1 MTVILSS
8 YRARVEAA
16 ERETIREALTVSHG
30 VMAVAARTL
39 GLHPWHLRKIVT
51 RLGLKA
57 LLHPGRR
64 ENLTKRGNAAW
75 RALSDEV
82 GA

>member
-1 MTVILSS
+1 MTIVLSS

-16 ERETIREALTVSHG
+16 ERETIKEALTVSHG

-51 RLGLKA
+51 RLDLKDM
-57 LLHPGRR
+57 LRR
-64 ENLTKRGNAAW
+64 GTRRRIHNSGNAAW
-75 RALSDEV
+75 HALADE
-82 GA
+82 